1 MSPLIEEET
10 LFTLIVDQDENGT
23 FFAYCAEL
31 KGIYGQGQ
39 TMEEALRD
47 AERGLDVALDF
58 YTENQ
63 MHIPLR
69 KLVKVKKVVKT
80 TSSPS

>member
-1 MSPLIEEET
+1 MAEEET
-10 LFTLIVDQDENGT
+10 LFTLIVDQDEEDT
-23 FFAYCAEL
+23 FFADCAEL
-31 KGIYGQGQ
+31 KGIYGQDQ

-47 AERGLDVALDF
+47 AERGLDIALDY

-69 KLVKVKKVVKT
+69 KLVKEKKVVKT
-80 TSSPS
+80 TSTPS

>member
-1 MSPLIEEET
+1 MIEEET
-10 LFTLIVDQDENGT
+10 LFTLIVDQDEDGT
-23 FFAYCAEL
+23 FFAYCAKL

-39 TMEEALRD
+39 TMEKALRD
-47 AERGLDVALDF
+47 AERGLDVALD
-58 YTENQ
+58 YYAENQ
-63 MHIPLR
+63 MQIPLR